1 MLDISFSMI
10 VNGWLLNKL
19 IEAALRP
26 FRTLPTSL
34 VLPPLD
40 SYVSTLSLFRLPRH
54 AGGNP

>member
-1 MLDISFSMI
+1 MLNISFSMV
-10 VNGWLLNKL
+10 VNGWLLNKP
-19 IEAALRP
+19 IAAALQP
-26 FRTLPTSL
+26 FRILPSLL

>member
-10 VNGWLLNKL
+10 VNGWLLNNP
-19 IEAALRP
+19 IAAAFQP
-26 FRTLPTSL
+26 FRILPTLL

-40 SYVSTLSLFRLPRH
+40 SYVSTLSLFRLPIH